1 MLAAAPNSNIGEQI
15 IPEVVVCRHFHILR
29 GQIIP
34 VYQVMAKN
42 SKILTILAK
51 INKKQS
57 QLKMGV

>member
-15 IPEVVVCRHFHILR
+15 IPEVVVCRHFPILR

-42 SKILTILAK
+42 FKILTILAK